1 MSKDGLKAKS
11 MVRDGMKI
19 DIDVPIPMDDGLVLR
34 ADVYRPVEDG
44 RYPALISYGPY
55 AKGLAF
61 QEAYKPQW
69 DRMASE
75 HPDVLAGSTNKY
87 QTWEALDP
95 EKWVPDG
102 YVCVRVDS
110 RGAGP
115 VAGRIGCVVAQ
126 GDSRLLSLHRVGGG
140 PAVEQWAGRARRHL
154 LLRHEPIPGG
164 GP

>member
-1 MSKDGLKAKS
+1 MSKDGLKARS
-11 MVRDGMKI
+11 TVRDGMKM

-34 ADVYRPVEDG
+34 ADVYRLVGDG
-44 RYPALISYGPY
+44 QFPALLSYGPY

-69 DRMASE
+69 DKMVGE

-110 RGAGP
+110 RGAGQSP
-115 VAGRIGCVVAQ
+115 GLLDLWSPRETLDFYHCIEWAAAQ
-126 GDSRLLSLHRVGGG
+126 
-140 PAVEQWAGRARRHL
+140 
-154 LLRHEPIPGG
+154 
-164 GP
+164 

>member
-1 MSKDGLKAKS
+1 
-11 MVRDGMKI
+11 MVCRIEI
-19 DIDVPIPMDDGLVLR
+19 DLPIPMDDGLVLR
-34 ADVYRPVEDG
+34 ADVYRPLEEG
-44 RYPALISYGPY
+44 RYPALVSYGPY

-69 DRMASE
+69 DKMVAE

-87 QTWEALDP
+87 QTWEAVDP

-110 RGAGP
+110 RGAGQSP
-115 VAGRIGCVVAQ
+115 GTLDVWSPRETL
-126 GDSRLLSLHRVGGG
+126 DFYRLHRVGGRS
-140 PAVEQWAGRARRHL
+140 ALEQRADRARRHL
-154 LLRHEPIPGG
+154 LLRDESIPGR